1 MPNPPNPRFDE
12 YVAMQNTTPTTPTP
26 EPTIGPGMILERGRE
41 RVVVLRP
48 CYGDWT
54 VVKFHRSLWRSWPV
68 TGQQFVAETAH
79 IRYLLLSG
87 FRVVRE
93 GSK

>member
-1 MPNPPNPRFDE
+1 MSD
-12 YVAMQNTTPTTPTP
+12 TP

-41 RVVVLRP
+41 RVVVMVRR
-48 CYGDWT
+48 YSADNDWW
-54 VVKFHRSLWRSWPV
+54 VRKFKRSWLGVWPQNGEQ
-68 TGQQFVAETAH
+68 TYLDAGH

-93 GSK
+93 ASK